1 MSTTA
6 SPTQATDGEP
16 TDRELIERL
25 RIDDLSAL
33 EILYRRYAMQVHRT
47 AYGVTH
53 DTVAADDI
61 LQDTMLKLYRYAQ
74 RIDLD
79 LPLAPWLYRVTVNL
93 AYTWATRSRQHWVSL
108 ENVVDRL
115 MTPVRAAPDHVV
127 ENNEMASRIHHAI
140 ETLPFNQRVVVVLHY
155 LEDMDLAEIS
165 AVLDL
170 PLGTVKSRLF
180 YAREN
185 LRRQLGTSDWET
197 GLAHGYA

>member
-1 MSTTA
+1 MSTSA
-6 SPTQATDGEP
+6 IPPTVPEGDLA
-16 TDRELIERL
+16 DRALIERL
-25 RIDDLSAL
+25 REDDLSAL
-33 EILYRRYAMQVHRT
+33 ETLYNRYAAQVHRT

-93 AYTWATRSRQHWVSL
+93 AYSWATRSRRHWVSL
-108 ENVVDRL
+108 EQVVDRL
-115 MTPVRAAPDHVV
+115 TSPTRHAPDHVA
-127 ENNEMASRIHHAI
+127 ENNETAARIHHAI

-155 LEDMDLAEIS
+155 LEDMDLAAIGE
-165 AVLDL
+165 VLDL
-170 PLGTVKSRLF
+170 PVGTVKSRLY

-185 LRRQLGTSDWET
+185 LRHQLGTMDWET